1 MRPRDRTGRI
11 ASRRNKHNGSDD
23 REHGLLLH
31 VAGPATPC
39 PPGPEDL
46 ALALATATERSTNIS
61 GCRSLR
67 QEVDSTTK
75 VPRTGGQEP

>member
-1 MRPRDRTGRI
+1 MCVSEVCFETLAFCV
-11 ASRRNKHNGSDD
+11 ASRRAT
-23 REHGLLLH
+23 EHELLLH

-39 PPGPEDL
+39 PAGPEDL